1 MRCRAAER
9 LLEQASAGNV
19 SVDDA
24 PIVRAIEERH
34 AALVGATD
42 SYERVRLI
50 SLTIGTIGALGGIG
64 MVQLED
70 AGLALPFLL
79 IALFGVVLALAYRRR
94 VDDAARAERAL
105 LRQAGADD
113 YSTCH
118 YERVSALLDTDR
130 ERRAFMRAVG
140 DHRRA
145 MTAWGEVAG
154 DVSLMFA
161 LDHERAIRDRSEEH
175 TSEPQ

>member
-105 LRQAGADD
+105 LRQAGADA
-113 YSTCH
+113 YSTFP
-118 YERVSALLDTDR
+118 YERPSALLDTDTTLPR
-130 ERRAFMRAVG
+130 Y
-140 DHRRA
+140 
-145 MTAWGEVAG
+145 
-154 DVSLMFA
+154 
-161 LDHERAIRDRSEEH
+161 DRGCGTHPRKKSR
-175 TSEPQ
+175 